1 MLNFY
6 LYSVTSISLAAFYF
20 AAVYLVSGVLRFALG
35 VDADTQVRNAIAS
48 GLGIVVAALP
58 LWYVHWGWLREQFR
72 QAKPEDVGFHR
83 FYLFTVVCLSAMA
96 LLVSGSVAV
105 TRLMN
110 IALGVGPGT
119 TASAAQA
126 ATALA
131 TFGLSFAIWILH
143 WGQFQGGRGEMQV
156 GAP

>member
-35 VDADTQVRNAIAS
+35 VDGDAAVRNAIAT

-58 LWYVHWGWLREQFR
+58 LWYVHWRWLREQFQR
-72 QAKPEDVGFHR
+72 AKPGDVAFHR
-83 FYLFTVVCLSAMA
+83 FYLFTIVCLSALA
-96 LLVSGSVAV
+96 LLISGSVAV

-110 IALGVGPGT
+110 IALGVGPGPT
-119 TASAAQA
+119 VSAANA

-131 TFGLSFAIWILH
+131 TFVLSLTIWLLH
-143 WGQFQGGRGEMQV
+143 WGQFQGGRGEMRT
-156 GAP
+156 G

>member
-35 VDADTQVRNAIAS
+35 VDADDQVRTAIAS

-58 LWYVHWGWLREQFR
+58 LWVVHWRWLREQFR
-72 QAKPEDVGFHR
+72 QARPEDVAFHR
-83 FYLFTVVCLSAMA
+83 FYLFTIVCISALA

-110 IALGVGPGT
+110 IALGVGPDT
-119 TASAAQA
+119 TLSAAHA
-126 ATALA
+126 ATAFA
-131 TFGLSFAIWILH
+131 TFMLSLTIWLLH
-143 WGQFQGGRGEMQV
+143 WGQFQGGRGEMKV
-156 GAP
+156 NG

>member
-6 LYSVTSISLAAFYF
+6 LYSVTSISLTAFYF

-35 VDADTQVRNAIAS
+35 VDADAQVRNAIAS

-58 LWYVHWGWLREQFR
+58 LWYVHWRWLREQFR
-72 QAKPEDVGFHR
+72 QAKPEDVLFHR
-83 FYLFTVVCLSAMA
+83 FYLFTIVCISALA
-96 LLVSGSVAV
+96 LLISGSVAV

-110 IALGVGPGT
+110 IVLSAGPGPT
-119 TASAAQA
+119 LSAAHA

-131 TFGLSFAIWILH
+131 TFMLSLTIWLLH
-143 WGQFQGGRGEMQV
+143 WGQFQGGRGEMGV
-156 GAP
+156 G